1 MTTSPNART
10 RAASALVAG
19 GLAALALALAP
30 SASADGSGTGVDP
43 GAARNDIGQLRR
55 VDPGAARND
64 IGSEPTIDVRRLLN
78 DIDDPAIAP
87 RREPVTPPQGVAP
100 ADTGLTS
107 DDSNPYVGLAIGAL
121 AGLALGG
128 GATAVVASR
137 RSHAHP
143 AGQTA

>member
-43 GAARNDIGQLRR
+43 GAARNDIG
-55 VDPGAARND
+55 
-64 IGSEPTIDVRRLLN
+64 SEPTVDVRRLLN